1 MQEIK
6 HRDFSIEEQ
15 QQYSRHLI
23 LDEIGTEGQLKL
35 KNASVLVI
43 GAGGLGCPVLQL
55 IAAAGVGT
63 IGMIDD
69 DKVEQSNLQ
78 RQLLYTHQDLG
89 KYKVAVAAKR
99 LRGLNPYIQFETFTE
114 RLVPE
119 NAVAL
124 FAKYDIIVDG
134 SDNFPT
140 RYLVNDAAILAGKP
154 LVFAAIFKFEGQVS
168 VFNYKNG
175 PTYRCLF
182 PTPPEAHTMPSCS
195 EIGVFSVL
203 PGLIG
208 ALQANE
214 VLKIICGIGTVLS
227 GKLLTLNAL
236 TLEQYLFK
244 FKKNQA
250 HTVTALENNYGTF
263 CGLLSDGIEISLAEL
278 KATKNSYL
286 LLDVR
291 TQEERDEFHIGGIHI
306 PLDVLEQ
313 RFGEI
318 DTDKEI
324 VVYCKSGLRSKKAIH
339 LLQGLGLDK
348 MLINL
353 KGGCF

>member
-1 MQEIK
+1 MA
-6 HRDFSIEEQ
+6 FSIEEQ
-15 QQYSRHLI
+15 KQYSRHLM
-23 LDEIGTEGQLKL
+23 LDEIGIQGQLKL
-35 KNASVLVI
+35 KKARVLVV
-43 GAGGLGCPVLQL
+43 GAGGLGCPVLQI

-63 IGMIDD
+63 IGIIDD

-78 RQLLYTHQDLG
+78 RQLLYTHQDIG
-89 KYKVAVAAKR
+89 NYKVEVAAKR
-99 LRGLNPYIQFETFTE
+99 LGELNPYIHFETYSELLTH
-114 RLVPE
+114 V
-119 NAVAL
+119 NAEVL

-140 RYLVNDAAILAGKP
+140 RYLVNDAAILVGKP
-154 LVFAAIFKFEGQVS
+154 LVFASIFKFDGQVA

-182 PTPPEAHTMPSCS
+182 PSSPEAFTMPSCS

-236 TLEQYLFK
+236 SLEQQVFG
-244 FKKNQA
+244 FTKNEENII
-250 HTVTALENNYGTF
+250 TGLEEDYGVF
-263 CGLLSDGIEISLAEL
+263 CGLSTNVDEISLEVL
-278 KATKNSYL
+278 KANKESYV

-291 TQEERDEFHIGGIHI
+291 TKEERTAFNIGGIHI
-306 PLDVLEQ
+306 PLNVLEQ
-313 RFGEI
+313 RFDEI
-318 DTDKEI
+318 KTDKEI
-324 VVYCKSGLRSKKAIH
+324 VVYCKSGLRSKKAIR
-339 LLQGLGLDK
+339 LLQELELK
-348 MLINL
+348 NVLINL